1 MCNPNSNGEKREPG
15 GRNWMA
21 GYHNA
26 NLVVGGC
33 TKTSEHTCDICIIA
47 KEIFLARFRAFET
60 NDTSSQSDRSVVHIP
75 PPATCAH
82 VSKTIANQTYRRHG
96 LRRPP
101 RQLRGWHPT
110 HQYRRRR
117 IGRPLLL
124 TALNSNMLMT
134 SPPTVS
140 VWWGE
145 HEMCRLFV
153 FMLAPVA
160 LRFDQAR
167 RGPVS
172 GFSTFDAY

>member
-26 NLVVGGC
+26 NLVVRGC

-47 KEIFLARFRAFET
+47 KEIFLAKFRAFET
-60 NDTSSQSDRSVVHIP
+60 NDTSSQIVRSFTFLLRP
-75 PPATCAH
+75 H

-101 RQLRGWHPT
+101 RRLRGWQPT

-117 IGRPLLL
+117 IGRPLL

-160 LRFDQAR
+160 LHVAVRSSQL
-167 RGPVS
+167 RGQVS